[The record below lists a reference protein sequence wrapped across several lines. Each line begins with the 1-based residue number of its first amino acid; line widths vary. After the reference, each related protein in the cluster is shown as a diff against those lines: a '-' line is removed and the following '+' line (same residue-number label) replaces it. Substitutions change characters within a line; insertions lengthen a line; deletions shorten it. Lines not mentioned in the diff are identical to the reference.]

1 MARAD
6 DRVTHNQAK
15 ALLENQRNTTVSVFS
30 IIMAYIIHGGPARE
44 CECARGDRMLSFD
57 RFKMDDG
64 GVVEGG

>member
-15 ALLENQRNTTVSVFS
+15 APTWKSAQQTQLSAYF
-30 IIMAYIIHGGPARE
+30 IIDIMAYIIHGR
-44 CECARGDRMLSFD
+44 ECARGDRMRSFD

>member
-1 MARAD
+1 MSS
-6 DRVTHNQAK
+6 K
-15 ALLENQRNTTVSVFS
+15 PKLLLENQRNTTVGVFS
-30 IIMAYIIHGGPARE
+30 IIMAYIIHGGPVSE

>member
-15 ALLENQRNTTVSVFS
+15 APTWKSAQHNCRRILYYYGVYHSRR
-30 IIMAYIIHGGPARE
+30 ARE